1 VLASAPTLAQTC
13 PTEDPAI
20 DNAKSHKLFL
30 YFPTAADA
38 TFPNF
43 GGRPNVSP
51 AQPFDVAAL
60 DPSIGTTAQLIDEI
74 QTVAVD
80 DYCEFNVQVLATTTN
95 PATMVNPPPRRAT
108 VAVGSDVNGTAPLV
122 SWGTS
127 QEIDTGDGI
136 DIDFARVWAGTY
148 RVCEGGLGPTGGT
161 GCSMTGALTGANS
174 TLARWAQAIGGTA
187 AHEAGHTY
195 GLAHSDDDP
204 PNDPSQ
210 PGPGPAPGEDAFNF
224 HLMPA
229 GYDLTGPDRTNFR
242 RHFSDRDYGI
252 LATNVGLS
260 IETMHNWD
268 LVNPNAQQGASLAI
282 DFLSQKPSISI
293 SWTYA
298 GPSSPW
304 INPNVSGPSGT
315 AVFKGQ
321 TYNKYRITWSAGNPA
336 WNNPSPGVV
345 AGGGEFHIG
354 TTFTGVDFNQP
365 DPIII
370 TDVTLLDAGTNPL
383 ALHPR
388 LPSYDAGTLDATG
401 DFVVNFFPPT
411 NAPQLRVASAIIF
424 QLPQLATIDAL
435 VGEGRPFTRDRRPI
449 AAWTSGTRCAPGPLQ
464 KGVRCAIARVTQ
476 KPHVLDTFRIGQP
489 GVYDCRRGVPT
500 VPVPRPVPGAPQP
513 HDSTNRPDY
522 EGPVVGPPGNRTGP
536 SARDSVNRPDFEGPM
551 CAGIQRDPFPS
562 AVVYVMAS
570 FVDPNARHYDSAKK
584 AYVVGPV
591 TSKLYYQFAGIRRL
605 PQLKPGP
612 SYPGGYR

>member
-1 VLASAPTLAQTC
+1 MDLSEFDDRFLASFVLGLPDYDAQLYAIRGLLLAQTC

-74 QTVAVD
+74 KTVAVD
-80 DYCEFNVQVLATTTN
+80 DYCEFNVQVLTTTN
-95 PATMVNPPPRRAT
+95 PATMVNPPARRAT

-148 RVCEGGLGPTGGT
+148 TVCEGGLGPTGGT

-229 GYDLTGPDRTNFR
+229 GYDLTGPDRTNELGASQAFGPLTMER
-242 RHFSDRDYGI
+242 REGPRRTLDK
-252 LATNVGLS
+252 LTAAAAAGLS
-260 IETMHNWD
+260 
-268 LVNPNAQQGASLAI
+268 G
-282 DFLSQKPSISI
+282 
-293 SWTYA
+293 
-298 GPSSPW
+298 
-304 INPNVSGPSGT
+304 
-315 AVFKGQ
+315 
-321 TYNKYRITWSAGNPA
+321 
-336 WNNPSPGVV
+336 
-345 AGGGEFHIG
+345 
-354 TTFTGVDFNQP
+354 
-365 DPIII
+365 
-370 TDVTLLDAGTNPL
+370 
-383 ALHPR
+383 
-388 LPSYDAGTLDATG
+388 
-401 DFVVNFFPPT
+401 
-411 NAPQLRVASAIIF
+411 
-424 QLPQLATIDAL
+424 
-435 VGEGRPFTRDRRPI
+435 
-449 AAWTSGTRCAPGPLQ
+449 
-464 KGVRCAIARVTQ
+464 
-476 KPHVLDTFRIGQP
+476 
-489 GVYDCRRGVPT
+489 
-500 VPVPRPVPGAPQP
+500 
-513 HDSTNRPDY
+513 
-522 EGPVVGPPGNRTGP
+522 
-536 SARDSVNRPDFEGPM
+536 SARLHFLR
-551 CAGIQRDPFPS
+551 
-562 AVVYVMAS
+562 AVL
-570 FVDPNARHYDSAKK
+570 N
-584 AYVVGPV
+584 
-591 TSKLYYQFAGIRRL
+591 
-605 PQLKPGP
+605 
-612 SYPGGYR
+612 